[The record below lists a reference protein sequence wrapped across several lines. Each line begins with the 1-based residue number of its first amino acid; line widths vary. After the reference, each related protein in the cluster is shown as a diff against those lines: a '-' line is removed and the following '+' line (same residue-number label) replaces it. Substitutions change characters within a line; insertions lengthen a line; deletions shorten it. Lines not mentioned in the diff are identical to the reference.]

1 MAMFSIVATETSVL
15 TFVSIPSIAY
25 FGDWYFM
32 QLVLG
37 FVVGRVIVSIFI
49 LPLYFKSKIVSE
61 GLIITLGVF
70 SFIELFFLGMAVD
83 SGLQGDFQGVADFN
97 WFSYIGLWGYLI
109 TSVVIAFHIKNQISM
124 VYIKQKIKFESNPIY
139 NFNVFFTILFGVMY
153 VCYKLNQI
161 QRFSK

>member
-1 MAMFSIVATETSVL
+1 MKQFLKEYAIDRVETFNFVIL
-15 TFVSIPSIAY
+15 TIFTYGVYSTY
-25 FGDWYFM
+25 W
-32 QLVLG
+32 LG
-37 FVVGRVIVSIFI
+37 KLNKNFQQS
-49 LPLYFKSKIVSE
+49 FKSKIISE
-61 GLIITLGVF
+61 GLIITLGIF

-83 SGLQGDFQGVADFN
+83 SALQGDLQGVADFN

-124 VYIKQKIKFESNPIY
+124 VYVKQKIKFDSNPIY

-161 QRFSK
+161 QKFSK